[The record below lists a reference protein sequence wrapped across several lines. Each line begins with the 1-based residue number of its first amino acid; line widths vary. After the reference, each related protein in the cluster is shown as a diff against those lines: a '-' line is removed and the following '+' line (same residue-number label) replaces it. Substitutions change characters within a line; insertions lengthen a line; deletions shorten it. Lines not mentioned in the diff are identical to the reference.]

1 MDNVEVVERGNI
13 VVNIYEGQKGATG
26 EAGKSLRFEDLTP
39 EQKAEL
45 KGEKG
50 DKGDNANVEPV
61 YHLLVNRGYLPASN
75 SLTDV
80 LTYIVDHA
88 DNFRDK
94 LEGLELTLERQPQY
108 GDTVLMVRCSHIEGM
123 VIKERGFDKTYT
135 ISNETDWVFPIELSH
150 SMDEREV
157 VLDAIW
163 QGEVKSTLVVEGVSI
178 NNIPKLTNGITL
190 ATGLFTEYKTAL
202 ADNYKTLYFESP
214 QTSGNMTPIVDLLKE
229 AYNNDDI
236 PNSIETLVLHIG
248 RPINLDNMHQYPVTT
263 INKMFAS
270 HNDAGSSNI
279 TIPPDSLIIDL
290 TSLNVPCKNVVI
302 VSLGMVQ
309 TSSGEASSIYV
320 ISNKQKTITTAQRV
334 GTDYTNIN
342 TVNVK
347 NVSVTQIEGTQI
359 HTLVTD
365 ATVHE
370 V

>member
-94 LEGLELTLERQPQY
+94 LEGLELIVRQTPKY
-108 GDTVLMVRCSHIEGM
+108 GDTVLMVGGVGVEGM
-123 VIKERGFDKTYT
+123 VLKERGSDKTY
-135 ISNETDWVFPIELSH
+135 IVRNETNWEYPIELSH
-150 SMDEREV
+150 PMDEREV
-157 VLDAIW
+157 IIDAIW

-178 NNIPKLTNGITL
+178 NNIPQLTNGITL
-190 ATGLFTEYKTAL
+190 ATGLFQEYKTAL
-202 ADNYKTLYFESP
+202 ADGNKTLYFETS
-214 QTSGNMTPIVDLLKE
+214 QTQGNMTPIVDLLKK

-248 RPINLDNMHQYPVTT
+248 RPMNLDNEHQYHVTT
-263 INKMFAS
+263 LHKYFKAKNHVDSPYIE
-270 HNDAGSSNI
+270 
-279 TIPPDSLIIDL
+279 IPPDSFIIDL

-309 TSSGEASSIYV
+309 TPSGIASSIYV
-320 ISNKQKTITTAQRV
+320 VSDKQQTITTARRLN
-334 GTDYTNIN
+334 TDYTDVN
-342 TVNVK
+342 TVDVE
-347 NVSVTQIEGTQI
+347 NVSVTQIDDTQI

-365 ATVHE
+365 ATVYDT
-370 V
+370 